1 MQAFPWFQ
9 YKMFHQEMIVLRLAT
24 WHQDSREYKHS
35 SGGGGDEPDDRQ
47 ELLLTN
53 GKQPQISA

>member
-1 MQAFPWFQ
+1 
-9 YKMFHQEMIVLRLAT
+9 MFHQEMIVLRLAT